1 VKLYAGVAVTASAG
15 TVAGSAT
22 PWTVGAVS
30 GSSTT
35 VGIIQD
41 FVGLSIAL
49 CQTYGT
55 CCYTSNC
62 NSAENIKINFILLFL
77 AIFFSKIYF

>member
-1 VKLYAGVAVTASAG
+1 MKLYAGAAATALAG
-15 TVAGSAT
+15 TGAGLAT
-22 PWTVGAVS
+22 PWTVGAIS
-30 GSSTT
+30 SSSTT

-41 FVGLSIAL
+41 FVGLTIAL

-62 NSAENIKINFILLFL
+62 NSAGNIKINFILLFL